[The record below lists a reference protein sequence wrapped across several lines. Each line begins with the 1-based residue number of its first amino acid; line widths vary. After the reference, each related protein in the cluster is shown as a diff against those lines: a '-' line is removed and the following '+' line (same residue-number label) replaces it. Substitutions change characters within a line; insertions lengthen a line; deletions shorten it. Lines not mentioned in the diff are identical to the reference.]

1 VDNPR
6 DGVRLAKQA
15 IDSGAA
21 RKTLA
26 ALAAF
31 GQGAGL

>member
-1 VDNPR
+1 VAM
-6 DGVRLAKQA
+6 AKQA

-21 RKTLA
+21 RKTLD

-31 GQGAGL
+31 GNGAGL